1 MVKNSTRFSI
11 ITIVYNGYYCIKKTI
26 DSVVNQSYTNY
37 EYIIVDGNSKDD
49 TLKICEE
56 HKDSI
61 SKIISEPDNGLYDAM
76 NKGIDNA
83 SGDYIIF
90 MNCDDTFYD
99 ELVLE
104 KVATSIEANNQ
115 PDFIYGDAI
124 EVSEDESQQFLKKAR
139 SNKWIWYGMFTHH
152 QAMFY
157 KMDIINTNNL
167 KYDLQYKIAADYA
180 FTANFLKYCNSF
192 LYLDFVFCGFKQG
205 GLAYSSADIALK
217 EHISIKK
224 NIININPLKLNL
236 FILYYHLLKVLRYK
250 FFSIYKIL
258 RYAKSK

>member
-1 MVKNSTRFSI
+1 VQNEKIKFSI
-11 ITIVYNGYYCIKKTI
+11 ITIVYNGRNCIKKTI
-26 DSVVNQSYTNY
+26 ESVVNQSYTNY
-37 EYIIVDGNSKDD
+37 EYLIIDGSSKDD

-56 HKDSI
+56 HKCNI
-61 SKIISEPDNGLYDAM
+61 TKIISEPDKGLYDAM

-83 SGDYIIF
+83 NGDYIIF

-104 KVATSIEANNQ
+104 KVALAIEANKH

-139 SNKWIWYGMFTHH
+139 SHKYIWYGMFTHH

-157 KMDIINTNNL
+157 KLDIIKKNNL

-180 FTANFLKYCNSF
+180 FTAKYLKYCQSF
-192 LYLDFVFCGFKQG
+192 LYLNFVFCGFKQG
-205 GLAYSSADIALK
+205 G
-217 EHISIKK
+217 ISNINAKDSLDELIKIKK
-224 NIININPLKLNL
+224 EILNYTKLGL
-236 FILYYHLLKVLRYK
+236 QIFRIYHKILYILRYK
-250 FFSIYKIL
+250 FFIIYKYL
-258 RYAKSK
+258 RYKR